1 MVVTGP
7 VVKETVT
14 HSSEVITG
22 EVTKVAYCHYVIS
35 GSSNDNVEKGLE
47 KVVIMLTFLD
57 ALPAAEAAL
66 IAAKMVLWQR
76 W

>member
-1 MVVTGP
+1 MTGP

-14 HSSEVITG
+14 HSSEAIIG

-47 KVVIMLTFLD
+47 KVMLAFLD

-66 IAAKMVLWQR
+66 IAAKMELWQR
-76 W
+76 R

>member
-1 MVVTGP
+1 M
-7 VVKETVT
+7 
-14 HSSEVITG
+14 
-22 EVTKVAYCHYVIS
+22 AYCRYVIS

-47 KVVIMLTFLD
+47 KVGIMLAFLD
-57 ALPAAEAAL
+57 VLPAAEAAL

>member
-1 MVVTGP
+1 M
-7 VVKETVT
+7 KETVT
-14 HSSEVITG
+14 QYS
-22 EVTKVAYCHYVIS
+22 YCRYAIS
-35 GSSNDNVEKGLE
+35 GSRNHNVEKGLE

-76 W
+76 R